1 MEYNISSKQKGSRSI
16 SGGISKKAKNMVKV
30 NLSQFDYD
38 IEISEDDFYNKY
50 LPSLSNSIR
59 AAISNRYRICGNEYG
74 YTAAEAI
81 SVSDFIFS
89 AQRDG
94 IHHGVSGWHDAI
106 TNQHGYTF
114 TVYHIICG
122 MLESLGDKS
131 MQKVAE
137 HPSLVKDALIKS
149 AQIYMAHEN
158 NNANK

>member
-1 MEYNISSKQKGSRSI
+1 MEKVSNRKQGSRSI

-38 IEISEDDFYNKY
+38 IEISEADFYNKY

-59 AAISNRYRICGNEYG
+59 DAISNIYTKCGNEFG
-74 YTAAEAI
+74 YIAADAI
-81 SVSDFIFS
+81 TMSRFIGM
-89 AQRDG
+89 AQRDSV
-94 IHHGVSGWHDAI
+94 HHGVSGWYDTI

-122 MLESLGDKS
+122 IIESLGDMS
-131 MQKVAE
+131 MEKAAR

-149 AQIYMAHEN
+149 AQIYMADEN